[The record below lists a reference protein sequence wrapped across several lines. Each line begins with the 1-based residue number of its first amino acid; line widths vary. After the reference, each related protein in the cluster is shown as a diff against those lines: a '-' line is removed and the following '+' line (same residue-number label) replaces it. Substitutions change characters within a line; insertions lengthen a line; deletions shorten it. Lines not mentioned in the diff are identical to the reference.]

1 MSGLEDIVGK
11 EVISADAIIIGTVEG
26 IALDVDNWKVTA
38 IRVSVRKGNE
48 AALNLKKKALGVQ
61 RVHVAAPQVSSVS
74 DTVTLAVKM
83 DQVKDVLLED
93 RKAPLSAGDLMNKRV
108 VGHDGKQIG
117 YLDNVYFDAGRTWE
131 ITKFGVKLDKS
142 AKQALDLKKGIAPS
156 SQITVLTKDVKTVGD
171 MVMLALDTS
180 GLKDYLNNKQVSKK

>member
-1 MSGLEDIVGK
+1 MPGLEGIVGK

-38 IRVSVRKGNE
+38 MRVSVRKGNE
-48 AALNLKKKALGVQ
+48 AALNLKKKAIGVQ

-93 RKAPLSAGDLMNKRV
+93 RKVPMSAGDLMNKRV
-108 VGHDGKQIG
+108 VSHDGKQVG
-117 YLDNVYFDAGRTWE
+117 YLDNVYFDAGRGWE
-131 ITKFGVKLDKS
+131 ISKLGVKLDKA
-142 AKQALDLKKGIAPS
+142 AKQVLDLKKGIAPS

-171 MVMLALDTS
+171 MVMLNLDMTA
-180 GLKDYLNNKQVSKK
+180 LKDFLTNKQVSKK